1 MIESSSKYKS
11 ILVYDMYRVCMHTPV
26 LYLCDPKACPVN
38 MLAMLIVDKWVLINI
53 VYRRWICD
61 SVI

>member
-38 MLAMLIVDKWVLINI
+38 MLAMLIVDK
-53 VYRRWICD
+53 
-61 SVI
+61 